1 MDIYLAV
8 VGFFVGEW
16 ILQKGVVKLL
26 CRYSGFFRKEG
37 FWRRGFAGQ
46 FVMAFFSLAMM
57 GLLGFGDEFGL
68 TLRNVNESLWL
79 LLLLAPFAIFY
90 SLGAY
95 LFIKKNKGAISME
108 WMKNPLDRKGTIIY
122 CFTMNGIGEEL
133 FYRGLLQ
140 GSLST
145 GLTTFIPFVSF
156 NLMYSTIVVSIL
168 FILVHFENVINKDET
183 KWEFFLN
190 LPYRVI
196 IAFILGVT
204 FQITGS
210 LLAPIIIHNISNGF
224 SIIAAWQATKN
235 ETNRPSP

>member
-37 FWRRGFAGQ
+37 FWRRGFVGQ

-57 GLLGFGDEFGL
+57 GLLGFGDGFGL
-68 TLRNVNESLWL
+68 TLRNADESLWL
-79 LLLLAPFAIFY
+79 LLLLAPFAVFY

-108 WMKNPLDRKGTIIY
+108 WMKNPSDRNGTIVY

-133 FYRGLLQ
+133 FFRGLLQ
-140 GSLST
+140 GFLST
-145 GLTTFIPFVSF
+145 GLTILIPLGSF

-168 FILVHFENVINKDET
+168 FILVHVENVINKDET
-183 KWEFFLN
+183 KGEFLLN
-190 LPYRVI
+190 LPYRAT
-196 IAFILGVT
+196 IAFILGIT

-210 LLAPIIIHNISNGF
+210 LLAPIVIHNISNGF

-235 ETNRPSP
+235 NRKVK

>member
-1 MDIYLAV
+1 MSIYLAV

-26 CRYSGFFRKEG
+26 CRYLGFFRKEG

-57 GLLGFGDEFGL
+57 GLLGFGDGFGL
-68 TLRNVNESLWL
+68 TLRNADESLWL
-79 LLLLAPFAIFY
+79 LLLLAPFAVFY

-108 WMKNPLDRKGTIIY
+108 WMKNPSDRNGTIVY

-133 FYRGLLQ
+133 FFRGLLQ
-140 GSLST
+140 GFLST
-145 GLTTFIPFVSF
+145 GLTILIPLGSF

-168 FILVHFENVINKDET
+168 FILVHVENVINKDET
-183 KWEFFLN
+183 KGEFLLN
-190 LPYRVI
+190 LPYRAT
-196 IAFILGVT
+196 IAFILGIT

-210 LLAPIIIHNISNGF
+210 LLAPIVIHNISNGF

-235 ETNRPSP
+235 NRKVK

>member
-1 MDIYLAV
+1 MSIYLAV

-26 CRYSGFFRKEG
+26 CRYLGFFRKEG

-68 TLRNVNESLWL
+68 TLRNVDESLWL
-79 LLLLAPFAIFY
+79 LLLLAPFAVFY

-108 WMKNPLDRKGTIIY
+108 WMKNPLDRNGTMVY

-133 FYRGLLQ
+133 FFRGLIQ

-145 GLTTFIPFVSF
+145 ELTIFIPLGSF
-156 NLMYSTIVVSIL
+156 DLMYSTIIVSIL
-168 FILVHFENVINKDET
+168 FILVHLENVINKDET
-183 KWEFFLN
+183 KGEFFLN
-190 LPYRVI
+190 LPYRVT
-196 IAFILGVT
+196 IAFILGIT

-235 ETNRPSP
+235 NRKVK

>member
-1 MDIYLAV
+1 MSIYLAV

-16 ILQKGVVKLL
+16 MLQKGVVKLL
-26 CRYSGFFRKEG
+26 CRYLGFFRKEG

-68 TLRNVNESLWL
+68 TLRNVGESLWL
-79 LLLLAPFAIFY
+79 LLSFGLPFAVFY

-108 WMKNPLDRKGTIIY
+108 WMKNPSDRNGTMVY

-133 FYRGLLQ
+133 FFRGLIQ

-145 GLTTFIPFVSF
+145 ELTLFIPLGSF
-156 NLMYSTIVVSIL
+156 NLMYSTIIVSIL
-168 FILVHFENVINKDET
+168 FILVHLENVINKDET
-183 KWEFFLN
+183 KGEFFLN
-190 LPYRVI
+190 LPYRAA
-196 IAFILGVT
+196 IAFILGIT

-210 LLAPIIIHNISNGF
+210 LLAPIVIHNISNGF

-235 ETNRPSP
+235 NRKVK

>member
-16 ILQKGVVKLL
+16 ILQKAVVKLL
-26 CRYSGFFRKEG
+26 CRHSGFFRKEG

-68 TLRNVNESLWL
+68 TLRNVDESLWL
-79 LLLLAPFAIFY
+79 LLLLAPFAVFY

-95 LFIKKNKGAISME
+95 LFIKKNKDAISME
-108 WMKNPLDRKGTIIY
+108 WMKNPSDRKGTIIY

-133 FYRGLLQ
+133 FFRGLLQ

-145 GLTTFIPFVSF
+145 GLTIFIPLGSF
-156 NLMYSTIVVSIL
+156 NLMYSTIIVSII
-168 FILVHFENVINKDET
+168 FILVHVENVINKDET
-183 KWEFFLN
+183 KGEFFLN
-190 LPYRVI
+190 LPYRAA
-196 IAFILGVT
+196 IAFILGIT

-210 LLAPIIIHNISNGF
+210 LLAPIVIHNISNGF

-235 ETNRPSP
+235 NRKVK

>member
-1 MDIYLAV
+1 MGIYLAV
-8 VGFFVGEW
+8 VGFFVVEW

-26 CRYSGFFRKEG
+26 CRYLGFFRKEG

-68 TLRNVNESLWL
+68 TLRNVDESLWL
-79 LLLLAPFAIFY
+79 LLLLAPFAVFY

-95 LFIKKNKGAISME
+95 LFIKKNKGAIIME
-108 WMKNPLDRKGTIIY
+108 WMKNPSDRKGTVIY

-133 FYRGLLQ
+133 FFRGLLQ

-145 GLTTFIPFVSF
+145 GLTIFIPLGSF
-156 NLMYSTIVVSIL
+156 DLMYSTIIVSII
-168 FILVHFENVINKDET
+168 FVLVHFENVINKDET
-183 KWEFFLN
+183 KGEFLLN
-190 LPYRVI
+190 LPYRAA
-196 IAFILGVT
+196 IAFILGIT

-210 LLAPIIIHNISNGF
+210 LLAPIVIHNISNGF

-235 ETNRPSP
+235 NRKVK